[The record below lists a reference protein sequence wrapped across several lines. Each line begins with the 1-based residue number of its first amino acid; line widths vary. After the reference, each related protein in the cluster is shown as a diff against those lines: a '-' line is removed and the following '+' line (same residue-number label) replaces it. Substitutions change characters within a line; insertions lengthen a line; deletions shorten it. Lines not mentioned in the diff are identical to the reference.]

1 MTQRWERR
9 FGECLTVIKGKFSEQ
24 CIACVSKD
32 VYTSAVQNVHALKA
46 VMQQGIQRRM
56 ICYLC
61 SISDR
66 NV

>member
-9 FGECLTVIKGKFSEQ
+9 FGECLIVTKGKFPEQ
-24 CIACVSKD
+24 CFACDSKD
-32 VYTSAVQNVHALKA
+32 VHTSAVQDMHALKA
-46 VMQQGIQRRM
+46 VMQQGIQHRM